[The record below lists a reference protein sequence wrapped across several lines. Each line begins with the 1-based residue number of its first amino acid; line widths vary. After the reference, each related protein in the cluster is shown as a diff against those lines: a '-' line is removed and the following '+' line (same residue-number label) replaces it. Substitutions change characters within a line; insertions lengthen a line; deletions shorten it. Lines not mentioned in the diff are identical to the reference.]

1 MKFRAVVAAAVA
13 FGGLAVPAAVLAP
26 PPALAVGGFTICEV
40 NGKYCFGSSDLSLGT
55 AVTERTPGR
64 NFMLVPIGRGVDNL
78 PTYEIASSTAA
89 NSCVAAG
96 FGGEIVYHS
105 CSNGD
110 QVVWEMV
117 ISSKGN
123 TEWLD
128 NALASS
134 GPQTRWFLGG
144 NNNGTQFRLS
154 QEGDG
159 GFIQF
164 NK

>member
-1 MKFRAVVAAAVA
+1 MKLRAIAATAVA
-13 FGGLAVPAAVLAP
+13 FGGLAVPAAILAP
-26 PPALAVGGFTICEV
+26 PSAQAAGGFTICEV
-40 NGKYCFGSSDLSLGT
+40 NGNKYCLGSSDLNLGT
-55 AVTERTPGR
+55 AVTERKPGR
-64 NFMLVPIGRGVDNL
+64 NFTLVRVGTGEDGL
-78 PTYEIASSTAA
+78 PTYEIASSTAI
-89 NSCVAAG
+89 NSCVAAYG
-96 FGGEIVYHS
+96 NTIVFHS

-117 ISSKGN
+117 ISDKGN

-128 NALASS
+128 NGLAAE
-134 GPQTRWFLGG
+134 GERWFLGG

>member
-1 MKFRAVVAAAVA
+1 MSHHPAGRMPLPRRHQARSRNVTSDHPAQLK
-13 FGGLAVPAAVLAP
+13 GGSLNA
-26 PPALAVGGFTICEV
+26 
-40 NGKYCFGSSDLSLGT
+40 YLSLGT

-64 NFMLVPIGRGVDNL
+64 NFMLVRVGRGVDNL
-78 PTYEIASSTAA
+78 PAYEIASSTAD

-110 QVVWEMV
+110 QVVWDMV